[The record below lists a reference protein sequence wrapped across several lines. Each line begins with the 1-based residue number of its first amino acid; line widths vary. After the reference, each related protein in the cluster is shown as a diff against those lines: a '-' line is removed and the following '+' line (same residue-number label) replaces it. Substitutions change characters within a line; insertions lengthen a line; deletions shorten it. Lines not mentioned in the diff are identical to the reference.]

1 MIKNFLMKQ
10 MMKKQLKGMP
20 QDQQDMIMEIVEKNP
35 EFFNTIAEEVKK
47 ETDAG
52 KDQMMATMMVMKKHQ
67 AELQRSMMQK

>member
-1 MIKNFLMKQ
+1 MKQ